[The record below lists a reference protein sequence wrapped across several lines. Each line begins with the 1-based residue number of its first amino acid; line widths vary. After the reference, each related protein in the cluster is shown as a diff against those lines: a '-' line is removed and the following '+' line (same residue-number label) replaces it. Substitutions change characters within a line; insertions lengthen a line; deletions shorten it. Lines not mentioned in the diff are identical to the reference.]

1 MTAHKSRNWLDWLG
15 LTVCAF
21 LMIGACVGLV
31 APYLAPWWIEFD
43 IFSHF
48 RMHFIG
54 VASVAGIAMLSS
66 RFRFLVLLIGL
77 CLVPVAIFAVPD
89 AFKTADTAA
98 AAPHGEVSVKVL
110 TFNTW
115 FENDDWP
122 AIETYL
128 REEDA
133 DIVVMM
139 EFGPSKQPLLEKLKP
154 LYPHQKNCISIG
166 YCYLVLLSKLPF
178 VAAGHK
184 NKWEGP
190 AYIWVRYGKELA
202 GLTVI
207 GTHLSRPPYAELQLR
222 QMKNLAREARDMGER
237 VVVAGDFN
245 ATQWSSM
252 IGAFEAES
260 GFARLTSQPTWPT
273 YFLGMPQLGIDHIF
287 ISDGVRKLSEPAS
300 GEDAGSDHLPLSVHL
315 SVKPM

>member
-1 MTAHKSRNWLDWLG
+1 MDWLG
-15 LTVCAF
+15 LTICAF
-21 LMIGACVGLV
+21 LMLGACLGLF
-31 APYLAPWWIEFD
+31 APYFAPWWIEFD
-43 IFSHF
+43 LFSHF
-48 RMHFIG
+48 RMHFIAVAAVAG
-54 VASVAGIAMLSS
+54 VAMLTL
-66 RFRFLVLLIGL
+66 RLRFLVLLMGL
-77 CLVPVAIFAVPD
+77 CAVPVVISLIPGAFTSADAV
-89 AFKTADTAA
+89 
-98 AAPHGEVSVKVL
+98 AAPDGEASLKVV

-115 FENDDWP
+115 FENDNWP

-154 LYPHQKNCISIG
+154 LYPHQKDCISIG

-178 VAAGHK
+178 EAAGHK

-190 AYIWVRYGKELA
+190 AYIWVRYGKELS

-207 GTHLSRPPYAELQLR
+207 GTHLSRPPFAGIQLR
-222 QMKNLAREARDMGER
+222 QMKNLARKAREMGER

-245 ATQWSSM
+245 ATRWSLM
-252 IGAFEAES
+252 VGAFEAES
-260 GFARLTSQPTWPT
+260 GFTRLTGQPTWPT

-287 ISDGVRKLSEPAS
+287 ISEGVRKLSEPAS
-300 GEDAGSDHLPLSVHL
+300 GQNAGSDHLPLSVHL
-315 SVKPM
+315 SVKP